1 MNNNEAHLS
10 VVLNVPSDYTG
21 RVLVYLEKGRVK
33 CQCRL
38 MENNLSALLRDFLKC
53 SLNRVLVQTSYAGAI
68 MRNKHDIEDLAFEAL
83 HSAKKIRKSSI
94 CG

>member
-1 MNNNEAHLS
+1 MP
-10 VVLNVPSDYTG
+10 VPFNGKRIYQHSCG
-21 RVLVYLEKGRVK
+21 
-33 CQCRL
+33 
-38 MENNLSALLRDFLKC
+38 DFLKC

-83 HSAKKIRKSSI
+83 HSAKKSGKSSI